1 MQNNKDKLMQHVCFL
16 YPFLIAIQPAEIE
29 ANNFK
34 IKAQLES
41 KVYEFLNF
49 EKAKQTIFP
58 SSNPQISQ
66 GNVAIFIL

>member
-1 MQNNKDKLMQHVCFL
+1 L
-16 YPFLIAIQPAEIE
+16 YPFLIAVQPAEIE
-29 ANNFK
+29 ANNF
-34 IKAQLES
+34 KAQLES

>member
-1 MQNNKDKLMQHVCFL
+1 MQNNMDKLMQHVCFL
-16 YPFLIAIQPAEIE
+16 YTFLIAIQPADIE

-34 IKAQLES
+34 AQLES
-41 KVYEFLNF
+41 KAYEFLNI

>member
-1 MQNNKDKLMQHVCFL
+1 MQNNMDKLMQHVCFL
-16 YPFLIAIQPAEIE
+16 YPFLIAIQPVEIE
-29 ANNFK
+29 ANNF
-34 IKAQLES
+34 KAQLES